1 MMTDSPQKN
10 RVLAEK
16 LIRLLDPSYRQ
27 RWEIYDGILK
37 RLTVPGTRWLDGGC
51 GRNEAIGEFPC
62 DITVGLDTYRH
73 PEAFHRAPTHLV
85 LGTMERL
92 PFRDGA
98 FTLVTLNT
106 VAEHFENPRAAC
118 GEIRRVL
125 GPGGH
130 LLVHT
135 TNRLSPLIMAGK
147 LLPESLRLRL
157 MKAGFGARDR
167 DVFSTHHRLNTRAAF
182 RTLDGFDTVEF
193 YAVQD
198 LNWSN
203 RMVFFCLLAF
213 HLLTKLPGLWRLRT
227 NLVVLLKKKG

>member
-27 RWEIYDGILK
+27 RWEIYDSILK
-37 RLTVPGTRWLDGGC
+37 LLTGPGARWLDGGC
-51 GRNEAIGEFPC
+51 GSNAAIGEFPC
-62 DITVGLDTYRH
+62 DITVGLDIYRH
-73 PEAFHRAPTHLV
+73 PEALHRTPTHLV
-85 LGTMERL
+85 LGAMERL

-106 VAEHFENPRAAC
+106 VAEHFENPRTAC

-125 GPGGH
+125 EPGGH
-130 LLVHT
+130 LLIHT

-167 DVFSTHHRLNTRAAF
+167 DVFRTRHRLNTRAAF
-182 RTLDGFDTVEF
+182 RTLDGFEPVEF
-193 YAVQD
+193 HAVQD

-203 RMVFFCLLAF
+203 RMVFFCLLVF
-213 HLLTKLPGLWRLRT
+213 HLFTKLPGLWRLRT